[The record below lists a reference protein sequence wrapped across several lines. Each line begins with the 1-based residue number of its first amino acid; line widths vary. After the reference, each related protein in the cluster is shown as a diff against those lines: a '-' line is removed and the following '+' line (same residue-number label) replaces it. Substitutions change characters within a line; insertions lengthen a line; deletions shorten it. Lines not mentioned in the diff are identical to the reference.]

1 MAEDG
6 LVKIIC
12 SLCERMILFVLGK
25 VKADGADFDAALRRG
40 AGRGD
45 AAGACARG
53 LAEKD
58 STDARAM
65 SRYCR
70 LVPIARERAD
80 ERYPIRSRRC
90 RHDGARDA
98 APIAFLIL
106 ANGRYA
112 ALQEFAPAF
121 GFAAGETVQGTALP
135 GLDFVALARG
145 FGCEGRRVADPGLL
159 RETLQAALAGPGPS
173 LLEIVVA

>member
-1 MAEDG
+1 
-6 LVKIIC
+6 
-12 SLCERMILFVLGK
+12 
-25 VKADGADFDAALRRG
+25 
-40 AGRGD
+40 
-45 AAGACARG
+45 
-53 LAEKD
+53 
-58 STDARAM
+58 M

-80 ERYPIRSRRC
+80 ARYPIRSRRC

-145 FGCEGRRVADPGLL
+145 FGCEGRCVADPGLL

>member
-12 SLCERMILFVLGK
+12 SLCERMILFGLPK

-40 AGRGD
+40 AGRGG
-45 AAGACARG
+45 AARAFARG
-53 LAEKD
+53 LGEKD
-58 STDARAM
+58 STDARCM

-106 ANGRYA
+106 ASGRYA
-112 ALQEFAPAF
+112 VLQEFAPVF

-135 GLDFVALARG
+135 GFDFVALARG
-145 FGCEGRRVADPGLL
+145 FGCEGRRVADPALL
-159 RETLQAALAGPGPS
+159 REALQAALAGPGPS

>member
-1 MAEDG
+1 
-6 LVKIIC
+6 
-12 SLCERMILFVLGK
+12 MILFGLGK

-40 AGRGD
+40 AGRGG
-45 AAGACARG
+45 AARAFARG

-58 STDARAM
+58 STDA
-65 SRYCR
+65 
-70 LVPIARERAD
+70 
-80 ERYPIRSRRC
+80 RYPIRSRRC

-145 FGCEGRRVADPGLL
+145 FGCEGWRVADPGLL